1 MLFDLNKM
9 SSNDHTKIAHY
20 KTISKE
26 LKYNRI
32 EKRQESRMK
41 GIEKLRKRIE
51 WIMYRAANNATPDTL
66 RFIMNAM
73 KEKLKT
79 KQEKEA
85 SVYAMLMPPRAYLT
99 SKANTI
105 AAYVTFHNM

>member
-1 MLFDLNKM
+1 M

-73 KEKLKT
+73 KEKT
-79 KQEKEA
+79 KQEQNQKKETK
-85 SVYAMLMPPRAYLT
+85 VYAMLMPPRAYLT
-99 SKANTI
+99 SKAKTI

>member
-1 MLFDLNKM
+1 M

-73 KEKLKT
+73 KEKSKT
-79 KQEKEA
+79 KQET